1 MLEVYNATSPAIQ
14 LNDGGDYKGIFR
26 LAGNDLEI
34 RGSSGKLELYNG
46 SADGDSE
53 SNPRIVIE
61 ADGDVGIGT
70 SSPQSE
76 VHISGSGEVQLYID
90 AQGGNNPGIRLL
102 EGGTNKW
109 TIANDQSDDK
119 LFFYEFTNSQT
130 RMVIESDG
138 KVGIGTTT
146 PARGL
151 EVISGNGIEFSD
163 SARGTNAVQWGTS
176 GGDYT
181 QFMYDQSGV
190 QQVQLH
196 TDGDSFFAGGDVGIG
211 TNSPG
216 NLLHVSQSG
225 TSGNWVARFQ
235 NNYTTA
241 NEVDIQMGYANSSGR
256 NSGISVAMDDTN
268 SGEYLLNLSS
278 GGTERMRV
286 RADGDVNFPQGGAKV
301 CVGATITGSCGSSMD
316 VIQVGHTSQWYA
328 ETSNAA
334 DRNVYIGNNFYHDG
348 SNHRR
353 IYEDEVCG
361 IQFRAGRISFRT
373 HGSAGTDVNL
383 EAGGGTERMRITS
396 GGDVNIGGGSLTMAE
411 DQAKLTISGS
421 GPSGPEGN
429 KQLIVRGNSGAG
441 SQNFDTGIATFDN
454 SLGDGPAV
462 TMKNLGSSH
471 TDRGPFQVYNGS
483 TNILA
488 TRNDGLISGDF
499 NDTSDRAFKE
509 NINSITSSL
518 KEVNKLRPVTFVW
531 KQDEENGMNR
541 GHGKTNIGFIAQEV
555 SESLPRLVSGTSGS
569 VSGMGLNTIGITSV
583 LTKAVQELTEEIR
596 FLRASI
602 TGSTDINQ
610 LKALVSGSTFV

>member
-1 MLEVYNATSPAIQ
+1 
-14 LNDGGDYKGIFR
+14 
-26 LAGNDLEI
+26 
-34 RGSSGKLELYNG
+34 
-46 SADGDSE
+46 
-53 SNPRIVIE
+53 
-61 ADGDVGIGT
+61 
-70 SSPQSE
+70 
-76 VHISGSGEVQLYID
+76 
-90 AQGGNNPGIRLL
+90 
-102 EGGTNKW
+102 
-109 TIANDQSDDK
+109 
-119 LFFYEFTNSQT
+119 
-130 RMVIESDG
+130 
-138 KVGIGTTT
+138 
-146 PARGL
+146 
-151 EVISGNGIEFSD
+151 
-163 SARGTNAVQWGTS
+163 
-176 GGDYT
+176 
-181 QFMYDQSGV
+181 
-190 QQVQLH
+190 
-196 TDGDSFFAGGDVGIG
+196 DVGIG

-225 TSGNWVARFQ
+225 ASGNWVARFQ
-235 NNYTTA
+235 NNYTA
-241 NEVDIQMGYANSSGR
+241 ASEVDIQMGYANSSGR

-268 SGEYLLNLSS
+268 SGEYLLNLVS

>member
-1 MLEVYNATSPAIQ
+1 AASISGSRDAASISGSFGNQITTGTSLSSTHRITGSVILSGSQTTLGIGKTAVNGVLDVQSPAAEGNAITVQ
-14 LNDGGDYKGIFR
+14 SSAASAPSVYLRDSNSHGFGRIHSNNDMQIGTNHLTVSATKVSGSYTSTGSFGDGGGRFVGKVGIGTNAPTKLLHVNAIDGAQDNTAVAKFVNLESTDDRSKGVDIQAGTTNDDYMLSMDDQSGTTKFR
-26 LAGNDLEI
+26 FTGAG
-34 RGSSGKLELYNG
+34 RF
-46 SADGDSE
+46 
-53 SNPRIVIE
+53 
-61 ADGDVGIGT
+61 GIGT
-70 SSPQSE
+70 SSPDGDLDVRGSLGYVYFTTGIAGAGTAQNLIFRSGSVAE
-76 VHISGSGEVQLYID
+76 TWIGQIEFSGNAYGSSQIVTRNTSNLKFGTNNTTAMTISGSTQ
-90 AQGGNNPGIRLL
+90 R
-102 EGGTNKW
+102 
-109 TIANDQSDDK
+109 
-119 LFFYEFTNSQT
+119 
-130 RMVIESDG
+130 
-138 KVGIGTTT
+138 VGIGTTG
-146 PARGL
+146 PIRGL

-225 TSGNWVARFQ
+225 ASGNWVARFQ
-235 NNYTTA
+235 NNYTA
-241 NEVDIQMGYANSSGR
+241 ASEVDIQMGYANSSGR

-268 SGEYLLNLSS
+268 SGEYLLNLVS

-383 EAGGGTERMRITS
+383 EAGGGTER
-396 GGDVNIGGGSLTMAE
+396 
-411 DQAKLTISGS
+411 
-421 GPSGPEGN
+421 
-429 KQLIVRGNSGAG
+429 
-441 SQNFDTGIATFDN
+441 
-454 SLGDGPAV
+454 
-462 TMKNLGSSH
+462 
-471 TDRGPFQVYNGS
+471 
-483 TNILA
+483 
-488 TRNDGLISGDF
+488 
-499 NDTSDRAFKE
+499 
-509 NINSITSSL
+509 
-518 KEVNKLRPVTFVW
+518 
-531 KQDEENGMNR
+531 
-541 GHGKTNIGFIAQEV
+541 
-555 SESLPRLVSGTSGS
+555 
-569 VSGMGLNTIGITSV
+569 
-583 LTKAVQELTEEIR
+583 
-596 FLRASI
+596 
-602 TGSTDINQ
+602 
-610 LKALVSGSTFV
+610 